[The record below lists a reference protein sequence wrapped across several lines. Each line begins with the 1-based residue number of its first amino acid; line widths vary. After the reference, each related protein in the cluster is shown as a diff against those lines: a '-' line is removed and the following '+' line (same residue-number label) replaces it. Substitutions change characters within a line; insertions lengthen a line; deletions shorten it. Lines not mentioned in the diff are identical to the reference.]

1 MKSAQKY
8 RLLIG
13 LSFVL
18 AVVLMGGG
26 FWYWQGADNNN
37 PHQDN
42 QTETINITSQNE
54 KPDSLP
60 SLVITRVIDGDTIE
74 ADQERIRLIGIN
86 AEEINQPDS
95 GKTTSCRALAAKEYL
110 TSLLLDK
117 TVEIEIG
124 QEPKDQYNRTLA
136 YIFLDQELVNAL
148 LVEEGLA
155 DVWLIAPNTKYHQQL
170 IEAQVIGLEKQ
181 ANIDF
186 CQTLN

>member
-8 RLLIG
+8 RLLTV

-18 AVVLMGGG
+18 AVVLTGGG
-26 FWYWQGADNNN
+26 FWYWQRADDNSSNQEN
-37 PHQDN
+37 QIEIATTNQD
-42 QTETINITSQNE
+42 E
-54 KPDSLP
+54 KPNALP
-60 SLVITRVIDGDTIE
+60 SLTITRVIDGDTIE
-74 ADQERIRLIGIN
+74 AGQERIRLIGIN

-95 GKTTSCRALAAKEYL
+95 GKISSCRALAAKEYL
-110 TSLLLDK
+110 ANLLLDK
-117 TVEIEIG
+117 TVEIEVG

-170 IEAQVIGLEKQ
+170 IEAQITGLEKQ
-181 ANIDF
+181 ENIDF
-186 CQTLN
+186 CQELD

>member
-1 MKSAQKY
+1 MKSVQKY
-8 RLLIG
+8 RLLTI

-18 AVVLMGGG
+18 AVVLTGGG
-26 FWYWQGADNNN
+26 FWYWQRTDDNSSNQEN
-37 PHQDN
+37 QIEIATTNQD
-42 QTETINITSQNE
+42 E
-54 KPDSLP
+54 KSNALP
-60 SLVITRVIDGDTIE
+60 SLTITRVIDGDTIE
-74 ADQERIRLIGIN
+74 AGQERIRLIGIN

-136 YIFLDQELVNAL
+136 YVFLDQGLVNAL

-170 IEAQVIGLEKQ
+170 IEAQVVGLEKQ